1 MCPSRHPRA
10 PEATAR
16 GRGAESRAPLA
27 FPPGCSE
34 QGNNEMQE
42 AEIGALSSE
51 TRPELTAF
59 FFVLCCP
66 LLKVRRSS
74 HSKKVR
80 NRAGV
85 RGGLADASIQ
95 DR

>member
-10 PEATAR
+10 PEATAGGEELR
-16 GRGAESRAPLA
+16 EEAARAPLA
-27 FPPGCSE
+27 FPPGCGK
-34 QGNNEMQE
+34 QGNNAMHE

-66 LLKVRRSS
+66 LLKVCRSS
-74 HSKKVR
+74 HLKNVR

-85 RGGLADASIQ
+85 RGGLGVWD
-95 DR
+95 